1 MWLLL
6 DVDPSDPSR
15 LDLGLDTRD
24 LSLLLLLLVDDDRPS
39 VFVTVARKRE
49 YRILAACPLEMGW
62 IRTGSWAT

>member
-6 DVDPSDPSR
+6 DVDPSEPSR
-15 LDLGLDTRD
+15 LAFGLDTRD
-24 LSLLLLLLVDDDRPS
+24 LSLLLLLLVDDRPS
-39 VFVTVARKRE
+39 VFVTVVRKRE